1 MVNQFWEA
9 PTFNKSILIVP
20 NYTHFGDDKDVN
32 ADSFVLVMDKFL
44 TYRSDLD
51 GVKFIIPHPNQAIPT
66 ILSKHKNVELIPMG
80 EISTFPPLMRVQ
92 FPHKFFK
99 KILAERGIHLI
110 WSHLP
115 EWTNQILISRRYS
128 QTQKVIGYS
137 HWWEIKDNG
146 GYTYNSF
153 VDNINGILQ
162 MEVCGVNSMWVK
174 NKVLERA
181 SEIFNDDVIKK
192 LENII
197 QPWYLGSDDWVRN
210 DGRNDIPTFLFNH
223 RINEYTGGEWF
234 FNLMD
239 KMWDKGYRFKVYT
252 TNSSIDKPY
261 SQNVRAVDRET
272 YLSNIS
278 KAHWGIGAFNKYSAW
293 SLSVVDGL
301 SADVPYLLPKGLCY
315 EEMVVDDYP
324 YLYNNRKELEEWIE
338 SILLGEFQTKH
349 EPYQLNSICTSLDW
363 GKVLEGWQVEK
374 YLM

>member
-1 MVNQFWEA
+1 MENQFWEA
-9 PTFNKSILIVP
+9 PTFDKSILIVP
-20 NYTHFGDDKDVN
+20 NYTHFGDDKDIN
-32 ADSFVLVMDKFL
+32 SDSFVLVMEKFL
-44 TYRSDLD
+44 TYRNDLHN
-51 GVKFIIPHPNQAIPT
+51 VKFIIPHPNQAIPT
-66 ILSKHKNVELIPMG
+66 ILSHFKNVELVPMG
-80 EISTFPPLMRVQ
+80 DISTFAPLMRVQ

-128 QTQKVIGYS
+128 TFQKVIGYS

-146 GYTYNSF
+146 GYQYNSF

-162 MEVCGVNSMWVK
+162 MEVCGVNSLWVK
-174 NKVLERA
+174 KKVLERA

-210 DGRNDIPTFLFNH
+210 DGRNDVPTFVFNH

-239 KMWDKGYRFKVYT
+239 KMWDKGYRFKVYV

-261 SQNVRAVDRET
+261 VESVRAVDRET
-272 YLSNIS
+272 YLKNIS
-278 KAHWGIGAFNKYSAW
+278 KAHFGIGAFSKYSAW

-315 EEMVVDDYP
+315 EEMVGDTYP
-324 YLYNNRKELEEWIE
+324 YLYNDRKELEKWIE
-338 SILLGEFQTKH
+338 QILKGEFVIKH
-349 EPYQLNSICTSLDW
+349 EPYMLEAICTNLNW
-363 GKVLEGWQVEK
+363 GMMLENWDVKK

>member
-1 MVNQFWEA
+1 MKNQFWES
-9 PTFNKSILIVP
+9 PTFDKSILIVP
-20 NYTHFGDDKDVN
+20 NYTHFGDDKDIN
-32 ADSFVLVMDKFL
+32 SDSFVLVMEKFL
-44 TYRSDLD
+44 TYRSDLN

-66 ILSKHKNVELIPMG
+66 ILSNFPNVELIPMG
-80 EISTFPPLMRVQ
+80 EVSTFPPLMRVQ

-115 EWTNQILISRRYS
+115 EWTNQLLIARRYS

-162 MEVCGVNSMWVK
+162 MEVCGVNSLWVK
-174 NKVLERA
+174 KKVLERA
-181 SEIFNDDVIKK
+181 SEIFNEDVIKK

-197 QPWYLGSDDWVRN
+197 QPWYLGSDDWVKN
-210 DGRNDIPTFLFNH
+210 DGRNDVPTFVFNH

-234 FNLMD
+234 FDTMD
-239 KMWDKGYRFKVYT
+239 KMWNKGYRFKVFT
-252 TNSSIDKPY
+252 TNSKINKPY
-261 SQNVRAVDRET
+261 AENVRAVDRET

-315 EEMVVDDYP
+315 EEMVGDTYP
-324 YLYNNRKELEEWIE
+324 YLYNDRKELESWIE
-338 SILLGEFQTKH
+338 SILLGEFQIKH
-349 EPYQLNSICTSLDW
+349 EPYQLNSICTKLDW
-363 GKVLEGWQVEK
+363 SKVLEGWEVEK